1 MTEVAK
7 NLSRK
12 TRVPIVFAF
21 NILSNY
27 YKEFGVQHFLPIK
40 RTIQNI
46 GFNVELL
53 PIVNLHFKSSIES
66 RAAAIREQLPEVL
79 FE

>member
-1 MTEVAK
+1 MTEAAK
-7 NLSRK
+7 IISRK
-12 TRVPIVFAF
+12 TRLPVVFAF

-27 YKEFGVQHFLPIK
+27 YKEFGVQHYLPLK

-46 GFNVELL
+46 GYNVELL

-66 RAAAIREQLPEVL
+66 RAAAIKEQLPE
-79 FE
+79 E